1 MKRKNTKYK
10 LHEDTLLATLG
21 RPKKEDFGTVN
32 TPVSRAST
40 ITFKSL
46 QKFLDADAR
55 SIKKLASP
63 SARAFSYGRSSN
75 STTLSLRN
83 AINNLE
89 NAYATLLTNSGLS
102 AITTTL
108 LSLLKS
114 GDHLLVSDSVYN
126 PVKKSCDYFFTRL
139 NIETTY
145 YNPLIGSG
153 IKKLF
158 KKNTKVVFM
167 ESPGSLTFDMIDIP
181 AIVKE
186 SKKSN
191 IKTVVD
197 NTWATPLLFRPL
209 DYDVD
214 VSLMAITKY
223 VSGHADI
230 MMGSI
235 AVNKKSWKEVA
246 SGYLSLANAVSPDDA
261 YLSLR
266 GLRTMGIR
274 LKQHQ
279 KNAKI
284 VANWLKKH
292 PLVTKIM
299 YPALPSDL
307 GYKIWKK
314 YYNGASGLFGFV
326 IKPCPV
332 RKIQAMLASLDHFSM
347 GFSWGGYESLL
358 IPTNIQATRNVTK
371 WSTNGNSFRIHIG
384 LEDPNDLIQ
393 DLKKGFNKLK

>member
-1 MKRKNTKYK
+1 MKN
-10 LHEDTLLATLG
+10 
-21 RPKKEDFGTVN
+21 
-32 TPVSRAST
+32 
-40 ITFKSL
+40 
-46 QKFLDADAR
+46 
-55 SIKKLASP
+55 
-63 SARAFSYGRSSN
+63 
-75 STTLSLRN
+75 
-83 AINNLE
+83 
-89 NAYATLLTNSGLS
+89 
-102 AITTTL
+102 
-108 LSLLKS
+108 
-114 GDHLLVSDSVYN
+114 
-126 PVKKSCDYFFTRL
+126 
-139 NIETTY
+139 
-145 YNPLIGSG
+145 
-153 IKKLF
+153 LF
-158 KKNTKVVFM
+158 KRNPKVVFM

-299 YPALPSDL
+299 YPALPSDP
-307 GYKIWKK
+307 GYKIGK
-314 YYNGASGLFGFV
+314 SI
-326 IKPCPV
+326 IKV
-332 RKIQAMLASLDHFSM
+332 HRGYLDLSSSHV
-347 GFSWGGYESLL
+347 
-358 IPTNIQATRNVTK
+358 Q
-371 WSTNGNSFRIHIG
+371 
-384 LEDPNDLIQ
+384 
-393 DLKKGFNKLK
+393 

>member
-1 MKRKNTKYK
+1 MKRKSTKYK

-21 RPKKEDFGTVN
+21 RPKKEDFGTIN

-40 ITFKSL
+40 ITFKNL

-63 SARAFSYGRSSN
+63 STSSLSYGRSSN
-75 STTLSLRN
+75 TTTLSLRN
-83 AINNLE
+83 AINDLE
-89 NAYATLLTNSGLS
+89 NAHATLLTNSGLS

-126 PVKKSCDYFFTRL
+126 PVKKSCDYLLARL

-145 YNPLIGSG
+145 YDPLIGSG

-158 KKNTKVVFM
+158 KKNTKVVFI

-186 SKKSN
+186 SKKHN

-279 KNAKI
+279 KACFLEKSSDFQTK
-284 VANWLKKH
+284 LRF
-292 PLVTKIM
+292 PL
-299 YPALPSDL
+299 
-307 GYKIWKK
+307 
-314 YYNGASGLFGFV
+314 
-326 IKPCPV
+326 C
-332 RKIQAMLASLDHFSM
+332 
-347 GFSWGGYESLL
+347 
-358 IPTNIQATRNVTK
+358 
-371 WSTNGNSFRIHIG
+371 WSPGRTSA
-384 LEDPNDLIQ
+384 
-393 DLKKGFNKLK
+393 